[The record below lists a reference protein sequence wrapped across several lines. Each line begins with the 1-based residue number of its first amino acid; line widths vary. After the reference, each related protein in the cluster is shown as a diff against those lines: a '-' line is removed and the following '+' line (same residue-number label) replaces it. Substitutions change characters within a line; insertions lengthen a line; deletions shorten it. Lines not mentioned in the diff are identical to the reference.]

1 MNTMVRFITLVTLLT
16 FIAACEPAQ
25 PPAPE
30 TSHQSPKNFAFTNV
44 AVVNI
49 ARNSGEIAEAQT
61 VLVVGD
67 RITTVGATSAVT
79 VPSGFVEI
87 DGTNQFLMAGLTEM
101 HGHVPPASSFGQLPE
116 RYLDDVLFM
125 YVANGVTTV
134 RGMLGY
140 PHQLQLKQDITEGK
154 RTGPTLYLA
163 GPSFNGNSIESPEK
177 ATQRVIEQRDQGW
190 DLLKVHPGLTL
201 SEYQAMAKTARG
213 ANIDFAGHVPK
224 DVGLEVA
231 LTEGQRTIDHLDG
244 YLEAID
250 ALNRP
255 ASKYELDYLVDLTLR
270 HGAAVVPTQALWAT
284 IIGAS
289 DIEQLRQYE
298 EIDYVPEAVRAG
310 WFNYLEEPSLGYF
323 NAEAAAIQ
331 QDNRQ
336 RLIRALF
343 DGGVP
348 IIFGTDA
355 PQLFSVP
362 GFSALR
368 EITVLHDAGIPLAGI
383 LHSAT
388 VAAGE
393 YFADKDLF
401 GRVAEGHRAD
411 LVLLQQNPLED
422 PAALAGRSGVMVAG
436 QWLDRATIDN
446 QLEAI
451 RAAGMRKSANFKP
464 EQTP

>member
-1 MNTMVRFITLVTLLT
+1 MNTMVRFITLVTLLI

-25 PPAPE
+25 PSAP
-30 TSHQSPKNFAFTNV
+30 
-44 AVVNI
+44 
-49 ARNSGEIAEAQT
+49 G
-61 VLVVGD
+61 
-67 RITTVGATSAVT
+67 
-79 VPSGFVEI
+79 
-87 DGTNQFLMAGLTEM
+87 
-101 HGHVPPASSFGQLPE
+101 
-116 RYLDDVLFM
+116 
-125 YVANGVTTV
+125 
-134 RGMLGY
+134 
-140 PHQLQLKQDITEGK
+140 
-154 RTGPTLYLA
+154 
-163 GPSFNGNSIESPEK
+163 K

-201 SEYQAMAKTARG
+201 SEYQAMAKTARD

-289 DIEQLRQYE
+289 DIEQLRQFK

-336 RLIRALF
+336 RLISR
-343 DGGVP
+343 P
-348 IIFGTDA
+348 I
-355 PQLFSVP
+355 
-362 GFSALR
+362 
-368 EITVLHDAGIPLAGI
+368 
-383 LHSAT
+383 
-388 VAAGE
+388 
-393 YFADKDLF
+393 
-401 GRVAEGHRAD
+401 
-411 LVLLQQNPLED
+411 
-422 PAALAGRSGVMVAG
+422 
-436 QWLDRATIDN
+436 
-446 QLEAI
+446 
-451 RAAGMRKSANFKP
+451 
-464 EQTP
+464 

>member
-1 MNTMVRFITLVTLLT
+1 MNTIVRFMTLVTLLI
-16 FIAACEPAQ
+16 FLAACEPAQ

-30 TSHQSPKNFAFTNV
+30 AAPQTPNAFAFINV
-44 AVVNI
+44 AVVSVT
-49 ARNSGEIAEAQT
+49 RDSGQLTEGQT
-61 VLVVGD
+61 VLVEDD
-67 RITTVGATSAVT
+67 RIVAVGATSDVAI
-79 VPSGFVEI
+79 PENYLHI
-87 DGTNQFLMAGLTEM
+87 DGTGQFLMAGLTEM
-101 HGHVPPASSFGQLPE
+101 HGHVPPATSFGQLPE

-140 PHQLQLKQDITEGK
+140 PHQLQLKSDIAERK
-154 RTGPTLYLA
+154 RVGPTLYLA

-177 ATQRVIEQRDQGW
+177 ATQRVIEQRDEGW

-201 SEYQAMAKTARG
+201 SEYQAMTKTARD
-213 ANIDFAGHVPK
+213 ANMDFAGHVPK

-289 DIEQLRQYE
+289 DIEQLRQYD
-298 EIDYVPEAVRAG
+298 EIDYVPETVRAG

-331 QDNRQ
+331 HDNRQ
-336 RLIRALF
+336 RLIKALF

-348 IIFGTDA
+348 MIFGTDA

-368 EITVLHDAGIPLAGI
+368 EIAVLHDAGIPLAGI
-383 LHSAT
+383 IHSAT

-411 LVLLQQNPLED
+411 LVLLQQNPLEN
-422 PAALAGRSGVMVAG
+422 PSALAERSGVMVAG
-436 QWLDRATIDN
+436 QWFDRATIDSR
-446 QLEAI
+446 LEAI
-451 RAAGMRKSANFKP
+451 RNAGMRNSPNRNI
-464 EQTP
+464 E